1 MDDDLTLNEGQND
14 IILQAEGLQ
23 ADFPYYMEARFYY
36 EGYLNHFES
45 TEWMAG
51 NQTNSTMAV
60 EIDVPG
66 FVCDVTIYSYLY
78 VRTPSGSNQLN
89 YTTSEV
95 NGPCDGSGSSSD
107 AQLTIPLYALLNGT
121 WTLVDDDTAIPPGTT
136 EMYWDISM
144 LDNETTVYF
153 YQGGN
158 YHWSGYVDGTDH
170 PIEWEWEVS
179 EFDCSPTSTAG

>member
-1 MDDDLTLNEGQND
+1 
-14 IILQAEGLQ
+14 
-23 ADFPYYMEARFYY
+23 
-36 EGYLNHFES
+36 
-45 TEWMAG
+45 MAG

-60 EIDVPG
+60 EIDVA
-66 FVCDVTIYSYLY
+66 FVCDASIYSYLY

-95 NGPCDGSGSSSD
+95 NGPATAQILFD

-136 EMYWDISM
+136 EMFEDISM

-158 YHWSGYVDGTDH
+158 HHWSGYVD
-170 PIEWEWEVS
+170 E
-179 EFDCSPTSTAG
+179 PTTR